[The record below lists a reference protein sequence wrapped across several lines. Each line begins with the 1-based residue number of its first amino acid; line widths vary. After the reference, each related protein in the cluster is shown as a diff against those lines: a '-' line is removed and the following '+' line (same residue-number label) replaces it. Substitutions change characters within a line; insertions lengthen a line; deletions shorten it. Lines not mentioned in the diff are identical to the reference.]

1 VVGLWHSDKTH
12 NNTEAVPD
20 DCLSDFVRKK
30 AKGMKG
36 SMVGAM
42 IVTALCDLLLSMNI
56 VVEVVYG
63 FGPFFS

>member
-1 VVGLWHSDKTH
+1 
-12 NNTEAVPD
+12 
-20 DCLSDFVRKK
+20 
-30 AKGMKG
+30 MKG